1 MNVNLI
7 KLIFESMFSECI
19 FLPIHVCQ
27 KFLYKHFFLIPAG
40 FEPIISD
47 HLLAFESIEPLLDNG
62 AEQERN
68 KEKKCVFIY
77 FKWKL

>member
-1 MNVNLI
+1 MCVSN
-7 KLIFESMFSECI
+7 SCI
-19 FLPIHVCQ
+19 NI
-27 KFLYKHFFLIPAG
+27 FFLIPVG

-68 KEKKCVFIY
+68 KEKKCVYIY
-77 FKWKL
+77 FKWKYSTK

>member
-1 MNVNLI
+1 MCVRN
-7 KLIFESMFSECI
+7 SCI
-19 FLPIHVCQ
+19 NI
-27 KFLYKHFFLIPAG
+27 FFLIPAG

-68 KEKKCVFIY
+68 KEKKMCFY
-77 FKWKL
+77 LF

>member
-1 MNVNLI
+1 
-7 KLIFESMFSECI
+7 MFSECL